1 MKSLGLIIIAVV
13 GFFSF
18 IMAPP
23 DPTLENLQEAYQDEA
38 NAARKYRAY
47 ADKAREEG
55 YKGIAK
61 LFDAVSE
68 SETIHMENHKNVI
81 IGMGAQPD
89 PLDNENVEP
98 KSTKENLAEPI
109 RNEKEE
115 FDKTYPEFISQAK
128 DENNEKAVKT
138 FTYARDA
145 EMQHQELF
153 KEALNDMNKF
163 PEADFYVSRIS
174 GATYMMEPKQKA
186 PEEQSDYEEYIKVD

>member
-1 MKSLGLIIIAVV
+1 MKSLGLIIVVV

-18 IMAPP
+18 ITSPP

-38 NAARKYRAY
+38 IAARKYHAY
-47 ADKAREEG
+47 AMKAREEG

-89 PLDNENVEP
+89 PLENENMEP
-98 KSTKENLAEPI
+98 RSTKENLAEPI

-115 FDKTYPEFISQAK
+115 FENTYPEFIQQAK
-128 DENNEKAVKT
+128 DEGNDKAVKS

-153 KEALNDMNKF
+153 KEALSEMNKF
-163 PEADFYVSRIS
+163 KEGDYYVSRIS
-174 GATYMMEPKQKA
+174 GATYKLEPQQEM